1 MNLIDSPH
9 PSFTQFFDDLVTV
22 GKSRAWSELLNWRLE
37 GFSYRNVCRMFQR
50 SGALAAIE
58 RIVGILSLTLR
69 ALDSHAFP
77 FFGWVEDINL
87 GRMRQIMLFTQVS
100 LEAGNSTYRN
110 NGDFIVNFVLLVTRV
125 DNEQPVQLKVLN
137 GNQHRPCPG
146 RRVHI
151 FDLKPEAPAADHQ
164 EQINIGPSM
173 GRPET

>member
-1 MNLIDSPH
+1 MDLVDSAH
-9 PSFTQFFDDLVTV
+9 SAFTQLFDDLVTV
-22 GKSRAWSELLNWRLE
+22 GECRACNELLNPRFE

-87 GRMRQIMLFTQVS
+87 GRMSQIMLFTQVS

-146 RRVHI
+146 RSVAI
-151 FDLKPEAPAADHQ
+151 FELKPEAPAADHQ
-164 EQINIGPSM
+164 EQIQLAPTI
-173 GRPET
+173 